1 MQIIPFAGFATS
13 QAANRRVGAIR
24 RNQQGRTQLAAVD
37 QRQLPTVR
45 GARQLLD
52 ARVADQLQSAAA
64 LHRVQQRILHHTVFD
79 DMPEH
84 FGMYGLGGKMNLP
97 GARAVPYVHV
107 GVGAR
112 AARGDARP
120 GTDPLQDALAG
131 CGQRTD
137 PRFEAALRVEVDDLE
152 RARIEHDDLQPATF
166 EGECQGT
173 ADHAGTHDDQI
184 RLHHFSPGCRAR
196 GLSRM

>member
-1 MQIIPFAGFATS
+1 
-13 QAANRRVGAIR
+13 
-24 RNQQGRTQLAAVD
+24 
-37 QRQLPTVR
+37 
-45 GARQLLD
+45 
-52 ARVADQLQSAAA
+52 
-64 LHRVQQRILHHTVFD
+64 
-79 DMPEH
+79 MPEH